1 MSDTTPAAEA
11 VFPPAGGRAGAAIRA
26 RDWSGSGLGPP
37 VQWPA
42 ALKVAL
48 GMILNSPES
57 MFLAWGPELCF
68 FHNDA
73 YEPNLGLRRD
83 GAIGAPFAEL
93 WADAWPQV
101 GPIVERALAG
111 EASRYEDLPI
121 SMNRYGGDEQ
131 TWWTFF
137 YSPLYDE
144 HGVVRGMF
152 CITNETSARVQA
164 DLARRA
170 SERQLRSVTDAL
182 PALISDL
189 DRDLR
194 YRFVNRSYET
204 WFGLRSEQIVGM
216 TVAERFG
223 DAIYQQRLPMLRR
236 VLAGERVVFDSP
248 LQSVDG
254 ERDCEIQYL
263 PRYDEHG
270 AVEGFTVL
278 GVDISERKAVAE
290 ALRVSEQRFRGIAE
304 AMPGFVFTATP
315 DGAFDY
321 TSPRWHQYSGSSNEA
336 SAGYG
341 WAAYV
346 HPDDLDATVSGW
358 KGAVRSGGP
367 LEMEY
372 RLRRADGEYRWW
384 LGRALPV
391 RGPDG
396 AIERWIGLCTEL
408 QQIVEARQTLARS
421 HEDLEREVARRTAE
435 RDRVWNNSRDL
446 LVVIG
451 HDGVFRAVS
460 PAWTRV
466 LGHRPEEVIGRSFR
480 EFIVAEDLDANLE
493 GLERALNQIEL
504 TAFDVRYRH
513 KSGGWRWISWHTST
527 EGEWVFGYGR
537 DITAEKAKDEALAQ
551 AEEQLRQSQKM
562 EAVGQLT
569 GGIAH
574 DFNNLLM
581 GVIGSLELIQRYIAA
596 GRHAEITRFA
606 DMAIGS
612 ANRAAALTHRLLAFS
627 RRQPLDPKTVDA
639 NAMIVGMAELLQRTL
654 GETIQVSLACA
665 DGLWTTRCDPHQLE
679 SSILNLIINAR
690 DAMPRGG
697 RLSIATRNTQLDTA
711 YSKRHRDVAPGDYIC
726 IGVSDSGE
734 GMNADVVARAFE
746 PFFTTKPIGQ
756 GTGLG
761 LSMVYGFTRQ
771 SAGHTRI
778 QSEPGHGTTVELYL
792 PRSLGESDALT
803 ETSAAPAPAPAAQ
816 QQLVLV
822 VEDDADVRRV
832 VVDVLQDMGYRV
844 LEAGDGARGLALLQQ
859 ADHVDLLLSDIG
871 LPGIDGRQLADA
883 ARRLRP
889 QLKVLLMT
897 GYAEKAANNAGFLD
911 AGMEM
916 LTKPFTIDILTHKI
930 RGMLSA

>member
-1 MSDTTPAAEA
+1 LTTPSATQS
-11 VFPPAGGRAGAAIRA
+11 VFPPAGGRAAAAIRA
-26 RDWSGSGLGPP
+26 HDWSDSGLGPP
-37 VQWPA
+37 AQWPA

-57 MFLAWGPELCF
+57 MFLVWGPRLTF
-68 FHNDA
+68 FYNDA

-83 GAIGAPFAEL
+83 RALGARFDEL

-101 GPIVERALAG
+101 GSIVERALAG
-111 EASRYEDLPI
+111 VASRYEDLPI
-121 SMNRYGGDEQ
+121 SMNRYGSDEQ
-131 TWWTFF
+131 TWWSFF

-144 HGVVRGMF
+144 HGAVMGMF
-152 CITNETSARVQA
+152 CITNETTARVQA

-170 SERQLRSVTDAL
+170 GERQLRSITDAL

-204 WFGLRSEQIVGM
+204 WFGLGRDEIVGA
-216 TVAERFG
+216 TLSDRFG
-223 DAIYQQRLPMLRR
+223 DAIYQSRLPMLQR
-236 VLAGERVVFDSP
+236 VLAGERVVFDSALP
-248 LQSVDG
+248 SVNG
-254 ERDCEIQYL
+254 PRDCEIQYL
-263 PRYDEHG
+263 PRFDEHG
-270 AVEGFTVL
+270 VVDGFTVL
-278 GVDISERKAVAE
+278 GVDISERKRVAE
-290 ALRVSEQRFRGIAE
+290 ALRVSEQRLRGIAE

-315 DGAFDY
+315 DGRFDY
-321 TSPRWHQYSGSSNEA
+321 TSPRWHEYSGSSDEA
-336 SAGYG
+336 SAGFG

-346 HPDDLDATVSGW
+346 HPDDLDATIAGW
-358 KGAVRSGGP
+358 LGAVQNGGS

-372 RLRRADGEYRWW
+372 RLRRHDGQYRWW

-391 RGPDG
+391 LGPDG
-396 AIERWIGLCTEL
+396 EIERWIGLCTEL

-435 RDRVWNNSRDL
+435 RDRVWNHSRDL
-446 LVVIG
+446 LVVIDR
-451 HDGVFRAVS
+451 DGVFRAVS

-480 EFIVAEDLDANLE
+480 EFIAAEDVAANLE
-493 GLERALNQIEL
+493 GMRSTLQRIEL
-504 TAFDVRYRH
+504 TGFDVRYRH
-513 KSGGWRWISWHTST
+513 KSDGWRWISWHTST
-527 EGEWVFGYGR
+527 DADLVYGYGR

-581 GVIGSLELIQRYIAA
+581 GVIGSLELIQRYIQA
-596 GRHAEITRFA
+596 GRHGEIERFA
-606 DMAIGS
+606 EMAIGS

-627 RRQPLDPKTVDA
+627 RRQPLDPKIVDA
-639 NAMIVGMAELLQRTL
+639 NAMIDGMAELLRRTL
-654 GETIQVSLACA
+654 GESIAVSVVCA
-665 DGLWTTRCDPHQLE
+665 EGLWATRCDPHQLE

-697 RLSIATRNTQLDTA
+697 RLTIETSNTRLDAA
-711 YSKRHRDVAPGDYIC
+711 YAQRHRDVVPGDYVC
-726 IGVSDSGE
+726 IAVTDTGI
-734 GMNADVVARAFE
+734 GMNADVAARAYE

-771 SAGHTRI
+771 SEGHTRI
-778 QSEPGHGTTVELYL
+778 YSEPGRGTTLKLYL
-792 PRSLGESDALT
+792 PRRQGDADVPGEPP
-803 ETSAAPAPAPAAQ
+803 AAAEPAPTVREQ
-816 QQLVLV
+816 VVLV
-822 VEDDADVRRV
+822 IEDDADVRDV
-832 VVDVLQDMGYRV
+832 VVDVLQDMHYQV
-844 LEAGDGARGLALLQQ
+844 LEAGDGPQGLQLLQA
-859 ADHVDLLLSDIG
+859 ADRVDLLLSDIG
-871 LPGIDGRQLADA
+871 LPGMDGREVANA

-889 QLKVLLMT
+889 QLKVLFMT
-897 GYAEKAANNAGFLD
+897 GYAEKAAINGGFLD

-916 LTKPFTIDILTHKI
+916 VTKPFSIDTLSRRIREILD
-930 RGMLSA
+930 R